1 MQDTVRAINKFI
13 LLLIVFF
20 SCAQAKAQFHSTL
33 RVRAG
38 AARTIT
44 IGNYVSEQ
52 HKLPHSRSI
61 MLINMKEVECDDE
74 APSANEGG

>member
-1 MQDTVRAINKFI
+1 MFVYNIICKTPSEPSVSSF
-13 LLLIVFF
+13 
-20 SCAQAKAQFHSTL
+20 STL

-38 AARTIT
+38 VARTIT
-44 IGNYVSEQ
+44 IENYVSEQ